1 MRVTFWSHNCSADVS
16 CARAQRSD
24 NTDGMKSVPPWQ
36 EKVSPFTIGGWP
48 VDGLCQGTMK
58 LLRKIADQDGR
69 TIEEVMTT
77 AMEEFVVKR
86 EAEKEVKAKIIR
98 FPKS

>member
-1 MRVTFWSHNCSADVS
+1 M
-16 CARAQRSD
+16 
-24 NTDGMKSVPPWQ
+24 
-36 EKVSPFTIGGWP
+36 
-48 VDGLCQGTMK
+48 DGLCQGTMK